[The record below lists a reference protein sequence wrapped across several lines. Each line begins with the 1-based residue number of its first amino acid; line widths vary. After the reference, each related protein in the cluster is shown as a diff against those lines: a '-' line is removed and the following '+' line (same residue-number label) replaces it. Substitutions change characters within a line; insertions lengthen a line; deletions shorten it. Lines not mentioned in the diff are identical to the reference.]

1 MNRQIATHLTIKLPK
16 RQLTGLLALAFA
28 ATASMAS
35 ADDAKVTIAT
45 EAAPAIASESG
56 ADLEKH
62 GVVPLAETP
71 DFITAGSQRNRSS
84 SPAAA
89 TARRR
94 SSVRAW

>member
-62 GVVPLAETP
+62 GDRFKKAIAQMEALSDQPEWTWDDGPEEIMV
-71 DFITAGSQRNRSS
+71 GSR
-84 SPAAA
+84 
-89 TARRR
+89 
-94 SSVRAW
+94 